1 MKERKEN
8 KTKGTEYGYVFL
20 FRMVIL
26 VKLMFVALVF
36 FDRVC
41 LRIFL
46 FCCVLYSLVFFFVF
60 VGGMLLMV
68 RFRCLPLCVFLCD
81 MLIRDICVSLL
92 VFWYGVAFSFVSCDV
107 W

>member
-36 FDRVC
+36 FDRFC
-41 LRIFL
+41 LR
-46 FCCVLYSLVFFFVF
+46 VFFSVVF
-60 VGGMLLMV
+60 YIL
-68 RFRCLPLCVFLCD
+68 
-81 MLIRDICVSLL
+81 
-92 VFWYGVAFSFVSCDV
+92 
-107 W
+107 